1 MKKLLSFALLSA
13 LLIGS
18 LTACGR
24 TLKTCK
30 VADLDGTIACYDEK
44 LEQYAV
50 EADAALV
57 VSVDNNDWGAAIV
70 ALWDAAHPE
79 AAGAVTFVNDGSQG
93 STDRLATQLGD
104 YADVF
109 IAIDGEITRNAQHLL
124 PFDKTLADIV
134 KANSVETYY
143 KTGNTGEVTVYAP
156 MLYDGM
162 AFVWNKTMLTT
173 LGLNVTDADGDNL
186 PDAYDTWEEIFALS
200 ASWHTGDR
208 PIYKGNPIKIA
219 FPLTLNNQWS
229 DFHHLSSAGWQLFKN
244 GPLDPGYDDP
254 EFKAGFQFTE
264 DAKAAFISVDI
275 AEDGTESLTAG
286 AGMGWRWDDVI
297 NSESAP
303 FGLLGTWMNLAG
315 AETSTGSDF
324 IVSAL
329 PTYKGEHQ
337 ATFVKTKGIAVNAY
351 TEFQSAAHEL
361 ARLIY
366 SMDGFQAMVDHT
378 SYPPSLADG
387 SDLVPSLTAGGV
399 QEQMMKGF
407 LYSASEYVGTL
418 PNNKNQTA
426 MGAAYYQAFLN
437 DAQIS
442 VWDGTKTIDQA
453 IADLITVSDA
463 ALAAANVAP

>member
-1 MKKLLSFALLSA
+1 MKKLLGFALLLA
-13 LLIGS
+13 LIIGS

-44 LEQYAV
+44 LKQYAV
-50 EADAALV
+50 EADAELV
-57 VSVDNNDWGAAIV
+57 VSVDNNEWGAAIV
-70 ALWDAAHPE
+70 ALWDAAHPTYT
-79 AAGAVTFVNDGSQG
+79 GKVTFVNDGSQG
-93 STDRLATQLGD
+93 STDRLATQQGE

-124 PFDKTLADIV
+124 PFDKVLTDIV

-143 KTGNTGEVTVYAP
+143 KTGNTGAVTVYAP

-173 LGLNVTDADGDNL
+173 LGLNVTDADKDNL

-208 PIYKGNPIKIA
+208 PVYKNNPIKVV

-229 DFHHLSSAGWQLFKN
+229 DYHHLSSTGWQLFKN

-254 EFKAGFQFTE
+254 EFKSGFQFKI
-264 DAKAAFISVDI
+264 DAAAAFLSVDI
-275 AEDGTESLTAG
+275 AEGGAETLTAG

-297 NSESAP
+297 NSETAP
-303 FGLLGTWMNLAG
+303 FGLLGTWMNLAA
-315 AETSTGSDF
+315 AETNTGSDF

-329 PTYKGEHQ
+329 PTYKGKHQ

-366 SMDGFQAMVDHT
+366 SKDGFQKMVDKT
-378 SYPPSLADG
+378 AYPPSLATG
-387 SDLVPSLTAGGV
+387 SDIVPTLVAGGV

-407 LYSASEYVGTL
+407 LYSASEYVGTM
-418 PNNKNQTA
+418 PKNPNQTA

-437 DAQIS
+437 DAQIA
-442 VWDGTKTIDQA
+442 VWDGTKTVDVA
-453 IADLITVSDA
+453 IADLITVSNA
-463 ALAAANVAP
+463 AIAAANVAP

>member
-1 MKKLLSFALLSA
+1 MKKLFSFVLLSA
-13 LLIGS
+13 LIIGS
-18 LTACGR
+18 LTGCGR
-24 TLKTCK
+24 ALKTCK

-44 LEQYAV
+44 LKQYAV
-50 EADAALV
+50 ETDAKLV

-70 ALWDAAHPE
+70 ALWDTTHPE
-79 AAGAVTFVNDGSQG
+79 AKGKVTFVNDGSQG
-93 STDRLATQLGD
+93 STDRLATQLGE

-109 IAIDGEITRNAQHLL
+109 NAIDGEITRNAQHLL
-124 PFDKTLADIV
+124 PFEATLAKIV
-134 KANSVETYY
+134 KDNSVETYY

-173 LGLNVTDADGDNL
+173 LGLSTADANKDNL
-186 PDAYDTWEEIFALS
+186 PDAFDTWEKIFALS

-208 PIYKGNPIKIA
+208 PVYKGKPIKIV

-229 DFHHLSSAGWQLFKN
+229 DFHHLSSAGWVPFKN

-286 AGMGWRWDDVI
+286 AGMSWKWDDVI

-303 FGLLGTWMNLAG
+303 FGLLGTWMNLAA

-329 PTYKGEHQ
+329 PTYKGNHQ
-337 ATFVKTKGIAVNAY
+337 ATFVKTKGISINAY
-351 TEFQSAAHEL
+351 TKYQSAAHEL
-361 ARLIY
+361 ARLMY

-378 SYPPSLADG
+378 AYPPSLADG
-387 SDLVPSLTAGGV
+387 SDLVPTLAAGGV

-418 PNNKNQTA
+418 PKNKNQTA
-426 MGAAYYQAFLN
+426 MGAAYYQSFLN
-437 DAQIS
+437 DAQIA
-442 VWDGTKTIDQA
+442 VWDGTKTVDQA